1 MLFSSPDYTVVSFC
15 ASLNTEE
22 ERNCSSGQQDVF
34 VWSRERI
41 DVRNASFYA
50 DLLSTLRDYCVV
62 LDENADLVFSDL
74 SDKICTS
81 ELLVA
86 EVEIPIKLNP
96 STPQIVLNRDKVV
109 VVNDTNNTTT
119 TTEASV
125 SKTSSEVKLVDED
138 DLLVL
143 EKDEMKSGEARFSAV
158 DMDSDSESSGDAEEV
173 ITTKSANVT
182 VGLMKHKQPKMGVD
196 EEEELTV
203 ATTTSSTSDSLNSTE
218 ALTTEATT
226 TEDVVTTTT
235 TEEIKPLLE
244 EIEKIVE
251 STTDKILITIED
263 KNSTANTTVDL
274 TTEST
279 TVSSTAETTTET
291 TSTVAITTQSS
302 TEEIAV
308 NTTTSTLETSSTT
321 TVNTTT
327 EAIVIIEE
335 KNEVSN
341 ETLVNVVEEQRN
353 KTVGLEEADEV
364 MGSLNRL
371 SGGQSEIKIDSE
383 KTTTTEEVRLD
394 F

>member
-1 MLFSSPDYTVVSFC
+1 MSFC
-15 ASLNTEE
+15 ASLNREE
-22 ERNCSSGQQDVF
+22 GRNCSSGQQDVF
-34 VWSRERI
+34 VWSRDRI

-86 EVEIPIKLNP
+86 EVEIPIKLNNP

-109 VVNDTNNTTT
+109 VVNDTNNMTT

-125 SKTSSEVKLVDED
+125 STTSSEVKLVDED

-143 EKDEMKSGEARFSAV
+143 EKDEMKSSEARFSAV

-196 EEEELTV
+196 EEADLIV
-203 ATTTSSTSDSLNSTE
+203 ATTTSSTSNSLNSTE
-218 ALTTEATT
+218 ALTTESTT
-226 TEDVVTTTT
+226 TDVVTTTTT

-244 EIEKIVE
+244 EIEKNVE

-263 KNSTANTTVDL
+263 KNSIANTTVEV

-279 TVSSTAETTTET
+279 TSTAETTTET

-308 NTTTSTLETSSTT
+308 NTTTTTLETSSTII
-321 TVNTTT
+321 NATT
-327 EAIVIIEE
+327 EASVIIEE
-335 KNEVSN
+335 KTEASN
-341 ETLVNVVEEQRN
+341 ETVVSVVEKQQN

-364 MGSLNRL
+364 IGSLNRL
-371 SGGQSEIKIDSE
+371 SGGQSEIKVDSE
-383 KTTTTEEVRLD
+383 TTTTTEEVRLD